1 MINAQLK
8 SDFQYTFG
16 KFTDGEISKF
26 RNSTVLIT
34 GCAGFLGFY
43 MVNFLFHFREELGL
57 KRVICLDNFKIGRA
71 HV

>member
-26 RNSTVLIT
+26 RNSDRKSV
-34 GCAGFLGFY
+34 
-43 MVNFLFHFREELGL
+43 V
-57 KRVICLDNFKIGRA
+57 
-71 HV
+71 